1 MSSLLHQISNNVID
15 SLDIT
20 EEAEDAFDN
29 DTGSVHDFL
38 DALKDNTSIA
48 TARLSGDFLGCLRA
62 DARSKVLKA
71 LGDDLELTEVTLGD
85 TLLLVEDIIHILAKS
100 PSLQSMSLY
109 SIVLQGS
116 RTHFQILEATVLQ
129 HPCLK
134 MFDMSDDCEAAVDG
148 IDLDRVKNT
157 KRSTGIKEMPPP
169 TVSKTAGAR
178 SA

>member
-1 MSSLLHQISNNVID
+1 MSSLLHQISNNEID
-15 SLDIT
+15 SLDVT
-20 EEAEDAFDN
+20 EEAEDAFHN

-48 TARLSGDFLGCLRA
+48 TAHLTGDFLGCLWA

-71 LGDDLELTEVTLGD
+71 LGNDLELTEVTLGD

-100 PSLQSMSLY
+100 PSLRSMCLFNV
-109 SIVLQGS
+109 VLQGS
-116 RTHFQILEATVLQ
+116 RTHFQILEATLLQ

-134 MFDMSDDCEAAVDG
+134 KFDMSDDCEAAVDG

-157 KRSTGIKEMPPP
+157 KRSTSIKEMPPP
-169 TVSKTAGAR
+169 TISTSASAR